1 MKIIRYLTNKSIK
14 AGLLLE
20 ESYIINFDDLDVS
33 NDNDLTK
40 HDLYVLKNNLYNVE
54 PLLISWLKKM
64 FLKFLMILI
73 KITP

>member
-1 MKIIRYLTNKSIK
+1 MKIIRYLANKSIK

-54 PLLISWLKKM
+54 PLFLISSS
-64 FLKFLMILI
+64 
-73 KITP
+73 

>member
-1 MKIIRYLTNKSIK
+1 MKIIRYLANKSIK

-33 NDNDLTK
+33 NDNNLTK

-54 PLLISWLKKM
+54 PLFLISLVKKM
-64 FLKFLMILI
+64 FLKFLMI
-73 KITP
+73 

>member
-33 NDNDLTK
+33 NDNNLTK
-40 HDLYVLKNNLYNVE
+40 HDLYVLKN
-54 PLLISWLKKM
+54 
-64 FLKFLMILI
+64 KFI
-73 KITP
+73 

>member
-33 NDNDLTK
+33 NDNNLTK

-54 PLLISWLKKM
+54 PLFSDL
-64 FLKFLMILI
+64 FG
-73 KITP
+73 